1 MSKVISII
9 NWKGGVGKTTLTH
22 HIGVEIQ
29 NAARDESKYSETG
42 GFPRTLLVDLD
53 PQCNLSVSC
62 LGEDEFERKV
72 WGEAKRSKL
81 SRKIKTVKDLFE
93 LYLENKLEEVDS
105 NLFVLNEA
113 VRSDKGSIYKYVDL
127 LPSHPDLIYTDM
139 DIAVFSKA
147 GFRNNLM
154 KSEIY
159 KFQIVHTFIQKLR
172 EKYEFI
178 LIDCP
183 PNLNYITQ
191 NALYESDYYLIP
203 TILDKLSSYGI
214 LSIKNKVDELNKMFA
229 TSIGDNYNPTELA
242 GIVANN
248 VREYDGIPKQTQSNI
263 LNSLK
268 KTFGK
273 KIFKNYLT
281 NGDGMPRA
289 LEIGCPVFALETNSL
304 DNAWKQSTM
313 LRKIT
318 KELFDRI
325 A

>member
-1 MSKVISII
+1 MSTVISII

-22 HIGVEIQ
+22 HIGIQ
-29 NAARDESKYSETG
+29 MQYTAYDESKYPETS
-42 GFPRTLLVDLD
+42 GFPRTLLLDLD
-53 PQCNLSVSC
+53 PQCNLSVAC
-62 LGEDEFERKV
+62 LGEDTFEKRV
-72 WGEAKRSKL
+72 WGEKKQTKVTQ
-81 SRKIKTVKDLFE
+81 KISTVKDLFE
-93 LYLENKLEEVDS
+93 LYLESKLDNVDP
-105 NLFVLNEA
+105 NLYILKESI
-113 VRSDKGSIYKYVDL
+113 RSSKNNIYTYVDL

-139 DIAVFSKA
+139 DIAVYSKA

-159 KFQIVHTFIQKLR
+159 KFQIVHTFIKKLR
-172 EKYEFI
+172 EKYDFI

-183 PNLNYITQ
+183 PNLNYVTQ

-214 LSIKNKVDELNKMFA
+214 LSIKNKVDELNQMF
-229 TSIGDNYNPTELA
+229 TSNIGDDYKTTELA

-248 VREYDGIPKQTQSNI
+248 VREYDGAPKQTQSNV

-273 KIFKNYLT
+273 KVFKNYLT
-281 NGDGMPRA
+281 YGDGIARA
-289 LEIGCPVFALETNSL
+289 LEVGYPVFALETNSL
-304 DNAWKQSTM
+304 DNVWKQSTM
-313 LRKIT
+313 LKKIT

-325 A
+325 K